1 MDKPRYIDWLVEE
14 KGLVVQGGHKV
25 RSYRIDYTD
34 DSSVIDD
41 WALHIRRNYIKD
53 EDLSESAQLNG
64 LTVEQYLKMYI
75 IPQKN
80 EPLGATARS
89 GDIAEIV
96 VSDLLEFIMGY
107 TVPRYK

>member
-41 WALHIRRNYIKD
+41 WALHIRRN
-53 EDLSESAQLNG
+53 Q
-64 LTVEQYLKMYI
+64 
-75 IPQKN
+75 
-80 EPLGATARS
+80 PLFFHS
-89 GDIAEIV
+89 GQI
-96 VSDLLEFIMGY
+96 
-107 TVPRYK
+107 